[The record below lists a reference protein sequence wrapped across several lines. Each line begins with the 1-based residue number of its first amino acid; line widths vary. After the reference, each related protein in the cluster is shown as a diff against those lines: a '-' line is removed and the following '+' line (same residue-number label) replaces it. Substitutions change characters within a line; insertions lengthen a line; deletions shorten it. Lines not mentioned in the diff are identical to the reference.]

1 MSITIKNIWGHFCT
15 ITRHRHKVIAHCA
28 KAGILWQGL
37 RHDLSKY
44 TPTEF
49 MAGVRFYQN
58 GTRSPNEA
66 EREHMGYSAAW
77 IHHKGRN
84 RHHFEHWTD
93 YDPVTKVIS
102 PVRMPI
108 RCVIEMFCDRVA
120 ASKIYKGASYTDE
133 MPLQYF
139 MGAKHR
145 RIIQKDSSALLEH
158 LLTMLRD
165 KGEKET
171 FKYIRSIRNMKNYT
185 AKDFG
190 IDE

>member
-1 MSITIKNIWGHFCT
+1 MKITIKKAWGHFQT
-15 ITRHRHKVIAHCA
+15 ITRHRNKVIAHCA

-49 MAGVRFYQN
+49 LAGARFYQ
-58 GTRSPNEA
+58 GGMRSPNEA

-93 YDPVTKVIS
+93 YNPVTKVIS

-108 RCVIEMFCDRVA
+108 KCVIEMFCDRVA
-120 ASKIYKGASYTDE
+120 ASKIYKGDSYTDD

-158 LLTMLRD
+158 LLIMLRD
-165 KGEKET
+165 KGEDET
-171 FKYIRSIRNMKNYT
+171 FKYIRSIKNMKNYT

>member
-49 MAGVRFYQN
+49 LAGARFYQ
-58 GTRSPNEA
+58 GGVRSPNEA

-93 YDPVTKVIS
+93 YNPVTKTVE

-108 RCVIEMFCDRVA
+108 KCVIEMFCDRVA
-120 ASKIYKGASYTDE
+120 ASKIYKGDSYTDE

-158 LLTMLRD
+158 LLIMLRD
-165 KGEKET
+165 KGEEET
-171 FKYIRSIRNMKNYT
+171 FKYIRSIKNMKNYT
-185 AKDFG
+185 AKDLG